1 MKLFHTYAF
10 TLIILLTTPEML
22 LAQNNLSKPQS
33 IKVSNQPIQEVLTI
47 LSNQGN
53 FNFSYN
59 SKIIKKDSLI
69 SYTAS
74 NKPLIQILQQILP
87 REFEYKESGNYII
100 IRRKPI
106 TTSNIISQSQSTT
119 AYYIIDGFVV
129 DEETGERIPE
139 ASIYDKNNLI
149 STLSD
154 ERGYFVLKLKNKYN
168 TSEIS
173 ISKINYQDTSIIVKA
188 GLNQQV
194 SFALSRKPVYNCI
207 ETDPSLTNIVSNTS
221 EPSTLEVEREEISK
235 QRYLSKLILTSKR
248 KVQNLNLKDFIVNRP
263 FQFSVIPMIS
273 SRGKMNPQVISKTSI
288 NLFGGYCGGVS
299 WIEIGGLFNIDKKDV
314 KQIQLAGLFNLVG
327 GNSQGLQASGIYN
340 QVLGQVDGVQL
351 GGIANIADREVK
363 GLQAAS
369 ILNLANGNV
378 DGVQISGLAN
388 IAESKIEGMQISSL
402 INMAK
407 EIKGV
412 QIGFINFTQSF
423 SGTSIGFINIV
434 KTPNKKKVYF
444 IVRPPRNKKK

>member
-1 MKLFHTYAF
+1 MQHSLYG
-10 TLIILLTTPEML
+10 
-22 LAQNNLSKPQS
+22 QNYLSKPLS
-33 IKVSNQPIQEVLTI
+33 IKVNNQPLQEVLTI

-59 SKIIKKDSLI
+59 SKILKKDSLI
-69 SYTAS
+69 SYTVT

-87 REFEYKESGNYII
+87 HEFEYKESGNYII

-119 AYYIIDGFVV
+119 AFYIIDGFVV

-168 TSEIS
+168 TSVVS
-173 ISKINYQDTSIIVKA
+173 ISKINYQDTSIEVKA

-194 SFALSRKPVYNCI
+194 SFALSRKPLHNTP
-207 ETDPSLTNIVSNTS
+207 ETNTSVTNIVSNTS
-221 EPSTLEVEREEISK
+221 EVTPVDNEVEEISK
-235 QRYLSKLILTSKR
+235 QHYLSKLFLSSKR

-273 SRGKMNPQVISKTSI
+273 SRGKMNHQVISKTSI
-288 NLFGGYCGGVS
+288 NLLGGYCGGVN
-299 WIEIGGLFNIDKKDV
+299 WIEVGGLFNIDKKDV
-314 KQIQLAGLFNLVG
+314 KHVQLAGLFNLVG

-351 GGIANIADREVK
+351 GGLANIVDREVK
-363 GLQAAS
+363 GAQVAS
-369 ILNLANGNV
+369 ILNLANGHV
-378 DGVQISGLAN
+378 EGMQLSGLVN
-388 IAESKIEGMQISSL
+388 IADNKVDGMQISAL
-402 INMAK
+402 VNIAQ

-412 QIGFINFTQSF
+412 QIGFVNFTKSF
-423 SGTSIGFINIV
+423 TGTSIGLINIV
-434 KTPNKKKVYF
+434 STPQKKRVYF
-444 IVRPPRNKKK
+444 IVRPPRKKKI